1 VAWVLILLNEILIIN
16 AVGEST
22 LTHLED
28 GMKVFL
34 TGLGLGAAVGMLFAP
49 QEGRKTRNRL
59 VELAVDWFE
68 GLQNGNQDR
77 YEPAEKDPQSEAVA
91 EVLNTANRSELM
103 TVNGIGK
110 GTAKRIMKHR
120 PYESAEQV
128 LQEGV
133 LPEETLEKVKEQLVD
148 KSRDVA

>member
-1 VAWVLILLNEILIIN
+1 VAWVLILSSEILTIN
-16 AVGEST
+16 AVGESK

-28 GMKVFL
+28 AMKAFL

-49 QEGRKTRNRL
+49 QEGRKTRNRM
-59 VELAVDWFE
+59 VEHAVDWFE

-91 EVLNTANRSELM
+91 EVLNTANRSDLM
-103 TVNGIGK
+103 SVNGIGK

-133 LPEETLEKVKEQLVD
+133 LPEETLEKVKAQLVD

>member
-1 VAWVLILLNEILIIN
+1 
-16 AVGEST
+16 
-22 LTHLED
+22 
-28 GMKVFL
+28 MKAFL

-49 QEGRKTRNRL
+49 REGRKTRSIVAER
-59 VELAVDWFE
+59 AVDWFD
-68 GLQNGNQDR
+68 GLQKGNQDGH
-77 YEPAEKDPQSEAVA
+77 ESAENDPQSEAVA

-128 LQEGV
+128 LREGV